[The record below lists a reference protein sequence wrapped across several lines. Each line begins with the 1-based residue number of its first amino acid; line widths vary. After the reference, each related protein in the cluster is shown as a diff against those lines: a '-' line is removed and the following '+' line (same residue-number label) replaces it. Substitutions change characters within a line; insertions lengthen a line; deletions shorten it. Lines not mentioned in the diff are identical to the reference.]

1 MVSLVG
7 VEAAAGAARVTMR
20 AIGANGAPSLGMG
33 LPPGVL
39 LHGLRGDMPP
49 DLIAGLLGQPW
60 IVGDQDAL
68 GSVNELA
75 ELLGF
80 GHGATPP
87 PVD

>member
-1 MVSLVG
+1 M
-7 VEAAAGAARVTMR
+7 
-20 AIGANGAPSLGMG
+20 
-33 LPPGVL
+33 
-39 LHGLRGDMPP
+39 LHGLRGYLPSE
-49 DLIAGLLGQPW
+49 LVAGLVGQRR